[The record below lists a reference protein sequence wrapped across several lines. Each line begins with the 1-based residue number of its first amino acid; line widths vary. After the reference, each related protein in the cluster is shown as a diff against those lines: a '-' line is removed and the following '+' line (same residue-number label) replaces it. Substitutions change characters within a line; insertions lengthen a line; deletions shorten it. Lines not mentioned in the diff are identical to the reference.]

1 MNNQAKLKL
10 EKIKKLKLPEKV
22 RATADK
28 IEKGL
33 SSADAATQK
42 KAEDAL
48 NKLYDQIKAVAA
60 KQREEKTEKEVN
72 EKTIVPQNSDIAAPE
87 AKKELT
93 KKTTVA
99 DDVIGR
105 SDKRR
110 DAGRKALPAGRRVAR
125 KGWSNQFGKSDGG
138 RVYYENRENRKDR
151 KSPSYKSG
159 YPYLAKGG
167 KIHPMDDEDGTFYV
181 NLYKTKGDQMM
192 SVDEREY
199 SSKASAMTYAMMK
212 RDFMK
217 EGESIFVM
225 NDDGDVLYTSI
236 GTKKMAMGGKF
247 PYQNAQVGD
256 SARVILD
263 NKMGT
268 IMVTYGR
275 RFHLKFPDGTEKTYS
290 AEELEFYPDDNVM
303 AKGGEIKVGDK
314 VIITTK
320 TLGKQYEG
328 MLGEITPTKLLNN
341 KFSIKLENG
350 LTMAFDKGEFRH
362 NSVNPK
368 YAKGG
373 D

>member
-99 DDVIGR
+99 DDVIDKALKNDPELAGFGR

-151 KSPSYKSG
+151 KSPAFKQG
-159 YPYLAKGG
+159 YPFLAKGG

-225 NDDGDVLYTSI
+225 NDDGDEE
-236 GTKKMAMGGKF
+236 AE
-247 PYQNAQVGD
+247 QNVP
-256 SARVILD
+256 R
-263 NKMGT
+263 
-268 IMVTYGR
+268 
-275 RFHLKFPDGTEKTYS
+275 
-290 AEELEFYPDDNVM
+290 
-303 AKGGEIKVGDK
+303 
-314 VIITTK
+314 
-320 TLGKQYEG
+320 
-328 MLGEITPTKLLNN
+328 
-341 KFSIKLENG
+341 
-350 LTMAFDKGEFRH
+350 
-362 NSVNPK
+362 
-368 YAKGG
+368 
-373 D
+373 